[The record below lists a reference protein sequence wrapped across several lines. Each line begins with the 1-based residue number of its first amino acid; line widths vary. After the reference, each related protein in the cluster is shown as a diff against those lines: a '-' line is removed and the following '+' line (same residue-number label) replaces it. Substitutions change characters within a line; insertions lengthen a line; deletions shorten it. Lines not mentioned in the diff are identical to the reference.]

1 MRDQEL
7 MDMITSV
14 RAERVDR
21 RRLLRGGAAVTS
33 TALLGSS
40 IKFAPG
46 TLAQEGTATP
56 IAGEPQPGGT
66 LQLAFEANPDNLN
79 PFTMSSLV
87 SALVVEQ
94 IYDTLFVFD
103 ENLASQPNLCT
114 EFEAPDNTT
123 YIFHLAENAT
133 FSDGTPVTADDVKF
147 SLESYK
153 DPEIGARSWA
163 AAIDTVE
170 AVDPHTVQVNL
181 SAPYA
186 PLIGYLSWQYN
197 PIVSKAFYEANNG
210 EIEQVAMGSGPFVI
224 EDFVPD
230 QVIKFRKNENYWQ
243 EELPYLDAM
252 EWLILPDDQARVAA
266 LRGGEVQNADF
277 IDHQAVQSFE
287 NNPDWTVYEVATLTH
302 GTTVINCSQGP
313 LADARVRQALSYA
326 IDRNEF
332 VEGAA
337 LGFGEVTGYV
347 PASDKTWAI
356 PTSEL
361 PTYQTDLEKGKELL
375 AEAGYADGFDVTLR
389 VSPLYVLD
397 TANAQIL
404 QQQLEPIGVNVQIEQ
419 LDWANLLDAWVN
431 SDFELLNILLL
442 GLPDPD
448 GYTWGRYHSE
458 SPSNY
463 TKISD
468 PDLDALMDEA
478 RSETDVEIR
487 KSLYAEIQLKL
498 DELVPSLYYYVYNVW
513 LVWTPDAQGITPL
526 PNSSAPYLKRVWF
539 TQ

>member
-1 MRDQEL
+1 

-356 PTSEL
+356 PTSTK
-361 PTYQTDLEKGKELL
+361 PIPRKQ
-375 AEAGYADGFDVTLR
+375 R
-389 VSPLYVLD
+389 SSSPR
-397 TANAQIL
+397 
-404 QQQLEPIGVNVQIEQ
+404 
-419 LDWANLLDAWVN
+419 
-431 SDFELLNILLL
+431 
-442 GLPDPD
+442 PDMRMAS
-448 GYTWGRYHSE
+448 T
-458 SPSNY
+458 
-463 TKISD
+463 
-468 PDLDALMDEA
+468 
-478 RSETDVEIR
+478 
-487 KSLYAEIQLKL
+487 SLYACRHCMC
-498 DELVPSLYYYVYNVW
+498 
-513 LVWTPDAQGITPL
+513 WTPRTPK
-526 PNSSAPYLKRVWF
+526 SSSSSWSRSGSTCRLSSSIGPIYSTLGSIAISNF
-539 TQ
+539 